1 LIVLVAQSHFPLKE
15 PLMSTL
21 VMNARSIL
29 LAALVIAAMSGC
41 KPQAPAE
48 TAAPPAPPEAAA
60 PAAPVA
66 DALPSAQGAPFDA
79 KAFAGTFA
87 GTLPCADCPGI
98 DTRIVLA
105 ADGTY
110 TITESYQE
118 RSAPELKG
126 DGTWTA
132 EENNRRLRLDPN
144 SKSDND
150 RLFAILS
157 NDEIRQLDMEG
168 KAIESGLPYNLK
180 RTR

>member
-1 LIVLVAQSHFPLKE
+1 
-15 PLMSTL
+15 M
-21 VMNARSIL
+21 
-29 LAALVIAAMSGC
+29 
-41 KPQAPAE
+41 
-48 TAAPPAPPEAAA
+48 
-60 PAAPVA
+60 
-66 DALPSAQGAPFDA
+66 PFDA
-79 KAFAGTFA
+79 KAFAGTFT

-98 DTRIVLA
+98 DTQLVLS

-118 RSAPELKG
+118 RSAPTLKG

-132 EENNRRLRLDPN
+132 EENNQRLRLDPN

-168 KAIESGLPYNLK
+168 KPIESSLPYNLK
-180 RTR
+180 RSAR